1 MPWDIDWDRIHVRGR
16 CFDRLHERREM
27 SEMSDVDRE
36 FEQLEQLEP
45 RVAEGPS
52 DVEELRNKI
61 VNLTKRLT
69 EVEGLKASAN
79 KGFNDEIKDLK
90 ADIKMTLG
98 LILEMTGEAH

>member
-1 MPWDIDWDRIHVRGR
+1 MRGR
-16 CFDRLHERREM
+16 RVDRLRERREM
-27 SEMSDVDRE
+27 SDMIDDRE
-36 FEQLEQLEP
+36 IDRGFEWCEHMEP

-98 LILEMTGEAH
+98 LILEMTGGAS

>member
-1 MPWDIDWDRIHVRGR
+1 MRGR
-16 CFDRLHERREM
+16 RVDRLRERREM
-27 SEMSDVDRE
+27 SEIIDKREIDRE
-36 FEQLEQLEP
+36 FEECEHMEP

-98 LILEMTGEAH
+98 LILEMTGGAS